1 MNRIKVVAGNWK
13 MNKTAAEARE
23 LVNAMS
29 AGLRAVENVERVL
42 CPPFT
47 SIALLSEML
56 ADSGIGVGAQ
66 NLHWEEK
73 GAYTGEIAPNV
84 EALVGLG
91 SEDGLRPLARD
102 PEGAGG
108 QRADPEGQLETDL
121 VGLEANHHAGVAL
134 PGLASKGG
142 RDL

>member
-29 AGLRAVENVERVL
+29 AGLEAVENVEKVL

-47 SIALLSEML
+47 SLALLSEML
-56 ADSGIGVGAQ
+56 ADSSIGVGAQ

-73 GAYTGEIAPNV
+73 GAFTGEIAPSMV
-84 EALVGLG
+84 
-91 SEDGLRPLARD
+91 
-102 PEGAGG
+102 
-108 QRADPEGQLETDL
+108 
-121 VGLEANHHAGVAL
+121 
-134 PGLASKGG
+134 
-142 RDL
+142 